1 MKHTPTPWQLAKT
14 AAGKVK
20 IADKNGFSI
29 ANLTGNVLAE
39 NEANAALIVT
49 AVNNHE
55 KLVSIL
61 QECVSNFE
69 CNRTGGCNGIWNTP
83 EENSPYDKAKKL
95 LTTLNP

>member
-39 NEANAALIVT
+39 NEANAALIPP
-49 AVNNHE
+49 H
-55 KLVSIL
+55 
-61 QECVSNFE
+61 
-69 CNRTGGCNGIWNTP
+69 
-83 EENSPYDKAKKL
+83 PYY
-95 LTTLNP
+95 

>member
-49 AVNNHE
+49 AVNNHKILMDLLE
-55 KLVSIL
+55 DSHTAIEVS
-61 QECVSNFE
+61 
-69 CNRTGGCNGIWNTP
+69 
-83 EENSPYDKAKKL
+83 
-95 LTTLNP
+95 LTTPIQGEWKKTLIGLNAKIKEALDNLNVK

>member
-55 KLVSIL
+55 KLV
-61 QECVSNFE
+61 ECLSELLKTTVNH
-69 CNRTGGCNGIWNTP
+69 NGIYRSDAQQAAIDNAA
-83 EENSPYDKAKKL
+83 DL
-95 LTTLNP
+95 LTTLNH